1 MLRSVARAAPVVAL
15 LLFVAGLSLRPM
27 AESDLFFR
35 IKAGEEIRARHAL
48 PGRNLYSFTF
58 PDHPDIDTAWLFE
71 VGVATLYAGGGFE
84 AIVVAKTL
92 LLVAVFAAAFALCRR
107 RGAGPVASALV
118 LAAAAYAGHDRF
130 VERPHLFSLAGEV
143 ALLFAVDAL
152 AADARRK
159 ATVRAVVGVALAVAL
174 WANLHAGAFVAPA
187 LLAFA
192 AVGAALDRA
201 GGAAR
206 RLTVAAL
213 VAAAATLATPV
224 GTGIFRYLSLH
235 RTLPALHPV
244 DEFRSPTWLSDPALV
259 VYAVA
264 ALAIIGLAVA
274 RARPM
279 WRPGWR
285 VVLPLLPFAALA
297 ATSVRFAADLALVA
311 APVVAAAATAV
322 TASLRARWPRL
333 VPGPLASAVAA
344 ASLLCGL
351 TLGPRLAP
359 RSRWDIG
366 LDTRELPLAAIAFV
380 DDNDLRHRMYNDFEI
395 GSYLLFQR
403 GAGYPRHRVFV
414 DPRLPAYP
422 PEFHRL
428 LGRADVTRGEW
439 AAAMDSFGVE
449 TALLAYA
456 GINPRVAWWDPE
468 RYALVF
474 RQADARVFVRRLP
487 RYQAII
493 ASHEIPATF
502 RFSPQEGN
510 ATVPLVT
517 RPAASPVAECEWQ
530 RRLGDVMF
538 DVDGALSARAVDA
551 YSAALAA
558 PSGCLRG
565 EDEARLAAWMGA
577 IALGA
582 GRAADALQ
590 LCDRA
595 RARGDRDVTTMTNRA
610 VALEQLG
617 RMRDAVAAWDDV
629 IAHEGGHEG
638 AHQDGPSPLAARARE
653 RRAKAASA
661 AAGRP

>member
-1 MLRSVARAAPVVAL
+1 M
-15 LLFVAGLSLRPM
+15 FVAGLSLRPM

-35 IKAGEEIRARHAL
+35 IKAGEEIMARDAL
-48 PGRNLYSFTF
+48 PARNLYSFTF
-58 PDHPDIDTAWLFE
+58 PHHADVDTAWLFE
-71 VGVATLYAGGGFE
+71 VGVAALYARGGFE

-143 ALLFAVDAL
+143 VLLFALDAL
-152 AADARRK
+152 AAADASRK
-159 ATVRAVVGVALAVAL
+159 AAARSIVAVALSVAL

-201 GGAAR
+201 PGAAR
-206 RLTVAAL
+206 RLMVAAL
-213 VAAAATLATPV
+213 AAAGATLVTPI
-224 GTGIFRYLSLH
+224 GTGIFRYLRLH
-235 RTLPALHPV
+235 QTLPALHAV
-244 DEFRSPTWLSDPALV
+244 DEFRSPTWLSDPALI

-264 ALAIIGLAVA
+264 AAAIVVVALA
-274 RARPM
+274 RSRF
-279 WRPGWR
+279 RPGWR
-285 VVLPLLPFAALA
+285 LLLAVVPFAALA
-297 ATSVRFAADLALVA
+297 AVSVRFAADLALVA
-311 APVVAAAATAV
+311 APVVAAAATAL
-322 TASLRARWPRL
+322 TASVGARWPRL
-333 VPGPLASAVAA
+333 VPGPLAAAVAA
-344 ASLLCGL
+344 AAVLGGL
-351 TLGPRLAP
+351 TLGPRLA
-359 RSRWDIG
+359 SRGGWDVG

-380 DDNDLRHRMYNDFEI
+380 NDNDLRHRMYNDFEI
-395 GSYLLFQR
+395 GSYLLFER

-428 LGRADVTRGEW
+428 LGRADVTRAEW

-456 GINPRVAWWDPE
+456 GINRRVAWWDPA

-502 RFSPQEGN
+502 RFSPQEGT

-538 DVDGALSARAVDA
+538 DVDGAASARAIDA
-551 YSAALAA
+551 YTAALSA
-558 PSGCLRG
+558 PAGCLRA
-565 EDEARLAAWMGA
+565 EDEARLAAWLGA

-617 RMRDAVAAWDDV
+617 RVRDAVAAWDEV
-629 IAHEGGHEG
+629 IAHDGGR
-638 AHQDGPSPLAARARE
+638 SPLATRARE
-653 RRAKAASA
+653 RRDNLLRNP
-661 AAGRP
+661 GRVPHLPR